1 MGLKP
6 QGLVDQG
13 IKSHMESERERLNG
27 GLTADRWTLIL
38 RAHREPRFGLQ
49 ALLSLLVWLV
59 CLDVFFFLSLAGGRR
74 FYPHKHE
81 TR

>member
-59 CLDVFFFLSLAGGRR
+59 CLDVFFFFEFSGWAPFLPAQ
-74 FYPHKHE
+74 
-81 TR
+81 T